1 MRRLFL
7 LLWLPLAL
15 FAATTSQILSTD
27 GKSAKI
33 ESVTLPVGTSGIVVH
48 SYDEAHRTIVA
59 RAILVAPDTIRFELF
74 DALAQDALPK
84 PLTKPQ
90 KGDKVILGYL
100 YERALIIAPNLKTY
114 QSIAALAKEK
124 LLHPDLFAAELAK
137 RAHKMPDR
145 KDFKDF
151 CNRYALAKLY
161 IAQKSGTDV
170 VDCYSF
176 KKVGSLDVSASG
188 KETKLPFYNRFR
200 RIPGSLFDFFGSDEE
215 NYFDYYKKLE
225 R

>member
-7 LLWLPLAL
+7 LLWLPLVL
-15 FAATTSQILSTD
+15 FAASTSHIISTD

-33 ESVTLPVGTSGIVVH
+33 ENVTLPVGTSGIVVH
-48 SYDEAHRTIVA
+48 SYDDKHRTIVA
-59 RAILVAPDTIRFELF
+59 RAILVAPDTIRFEVF

-100 YERALIIAPNLKTY
+100 YDRALIIAPNLQTY
-114 QSIAALAKEK
+114 QSIAAQASEK

-137 RAHKMPDR
+137 RGHKRPER
-145 KDFKDF
+145 EDFKDF

-161 IAQKSGTDV
+161 IAQRSGTDI

-176 KKVGSLDVSASG
+176 KKVGSLEVGTSG

-200 RIPGSLFDFFGSDEE
+200 RIPGSLFDFFSSDEY
-215 NYFDYYKKLE
+215 NFFDYYKKLE